1 MTAKNYLVAFDQGTT
16 SSRTLIFDHQGQI
29 VAKAQQDI
37 KQIYPHPGWIEHDAN
52 DILQTQLET
61 LSAALQQANIKANQ
75 IQGLGITNQR
85 ETTVIWNKHTGKPI
99 YNAIVWQCRRTTVFC
114 EQLKKQDP
122 ELDIYIKEHTG
133 LVLDPYFCASKI
145 KWILDNVEHAREQ
158 AEAGDLLFGTID
170 TWLLWQLSQ
179 GQVHATDY
187 TNASRTLLFNI
198 DTLAWDP
205 YLLEKFTI
213 PASLLPQ
220 VKPSSGRFGE
230 LVYQGHKI
238 PICAM
243 VGDQQAAL
251 FGHLGVK
258 AGQLKNTYGT
268 GCFLLMHTGASKV
281 QSDHGLLTTLACGPN
296 GEPQY
301 ALEGSVFMGG
311 ATMQWLRDEMQLFE
325 DVTQTSDIAKQAASA
340 DNVYMVPAFTG
351 LGAPYWQPN
360 ARGTLVGLTRGTKA
374 EHIIRATLESIAYQT
389 YDVLCAMQSDANLTL
404 KQMKVD
410 GGASSNDFLMQFQ
423 ADLLNIPVLKP
434 NQTEVTAL
442 GAAYLAGLAV
452 GFWPS
457 FAALEMLNV
466 SNQVF
471 IPHKDQQKRAIRL
484 KGWHN
489 AIQCAQLWAEL
500 NQEN

>member
-1 MTAKNYLVAFDQGTT
+1 MY
-16 SSRTLIFDHQGQI
+16 
-29 VAKAQQDI
+29 
-37 KQIYPHPGWIEHDAN
+37 
-52 DILQTQLET
+52 
-61 LSAALQQANIKANQ
+61 IKA
-75 IQGLGITNQR
+75 
-85 ETTVIWNKHTGKPI
+85 HT
-99 YNAIVWQCRRTTVFC
+99 R
-114 EQLKKQDP
+114 
-122 ELDIYIKEHTG
+122 

-158 AEAGDLLFGTID
+158 AEAGELLFGTID
-170 TWLLWQLSQ
+170 TWLLWQLTQ

-198 DTLAWDP
+198 DTLSWDP
-205 YLLEKFTI
+205 FLLEKFGI
-213 PASLLPQ
+213 PASLLPE
-220 VKPSSGRFGE
+220 VKPSSGLFGE
-230 LVYQGHKI
+230 FTYQQHPI
-238 PICAM
+238 PISGM

-325 DVTQTSDIAKQAASA
+325 DVTSTSDIAQQAATA

-360 ARGTLVGLTRGTKA
+360 ARGTLVGLTRGTKGQ
-374 EHIIRATLESIAYQT
+374 HIVRASLESIAYQT
-389 YDVLCAMQSDANLTL
+389 HDVLCAMQSDANLTL

-410 GGASSNDFLMQFQ
+410 GGASRNDFLMQFQ

-434 NQTEVTAL
+434 KQAEVTAL
-442 GAAYLAGLAV
+442 GAAYLTGLAV
-452 GFWPS
+452 GYWPS
-457 FAALEMLNV
+457 FNVLEKLNV
-466 SNQVF
+466 ANEVF
-471 IPHKDQQKRAIRL
+471 LPHRDQDKRNKRL
-484 KGWHN
+484 KGWRN
-489 AIQCAQLWAEL
+489 AIQCAQLWAQL
-500 NQEN
+500 NQAD

>member
-1 MTAKNYLVAFDQGTT
+1 MTTKNYIVAFDQGTT
-16 SSRTLIFDHQGQI
+16 SSRTLIFNHQGEI
-29 VAKAQQDI
+29 VAMAQQGI

-52 DILQTQLET
+52 DILQSQLNT
-61 LSAALQQANIKANQ
+61 LSAALQQADISANQ

-85 ETTVIWNKHTGKPI
+85 ETTVIWNKHTGQPI
-99 YNAIVWQCRRTTVFC
+99 YNAIVWQCRRTTAFC
-114 EQLKKQDP
+114 EQLKQQDP
-122 ELDIYIKEHTG
+122 ELNRYIKTHTG

-145 KWILDNVEHAREQ
+145 KWILDNVANAREQ

-170 TWLLWQLSQ
+170 TWLLWQLTE

-198 DTLAWDP
+198 DTLSWDP
-205 YLLEKFTI
+205 YLLDKFGI
-213 PASLLPQ
+213 AASLLPE
-220 VKPSSGRFGE
+220 VKPSSGFFGE
-230 LVYQGHKI
+230 FKYRQHRI
-238 PICAM
+238 PITSL

-281 QSDHGLLTTLACGPN
+281 QSDHGLLTTLACGPK

-325 DVTQTSDIAKQAASA
+325 DVSQTSEMAKQAASA
-340 DNVYMVPAFTG
+340 NKVYMVPAFTG
-351 LGAPYWQPN
+351 IGAPYWQPN
-360 ARGTLVGLTRGTKA
+360 ARGTLVGLTRGTQAK
-374 EHIIRATLESIAYQT
+374 HIVRASLESIAYQT

-452 GFWPS
+452 GFWSS
-457 FAALEMLNV
+457 FNALEKLNV
-466 SNQVF
+466 TNEVF
-471 IPHKDQQKRAIRL
+471 IPHRDPQKRTARL

-489 AIQCAQLWAEL
+489 AIQCAQLWAQL
-500 NQEN
+500 NQAD